1 MTAPLG
7 QIHGNILIMK
17 QKQIPRSYSNNCTNA
32 LACAAAGVDGL
43 CHSMTCGGNDW
54 EPLSGEMTAGAS
66 QTVACKLERVH
77 CFIHGS
83 GQASRRE
90 VNQKH
95 LVAVTTA
102 RLILITVTF
111 LGI

>member
-17 QKQIPRSYSNNCTNA
+17 QKQIPRSSSNNCTNA

-43 CHSMTCGGNDW
+43 CHWMTRGGNDW
-54 EPLSGEMTAGAS
+54 EMTAGAS
-66 QTVACKLERVH
+66 QTVASKLERVH
-77 CFIHGS
+77 YFIHGS
-83 GQASRRE
+83 GRASRRE

-95 LVAVTTA
+95 LVCVTAA
-102 RLILITVTF
+102 RLTLITVTF